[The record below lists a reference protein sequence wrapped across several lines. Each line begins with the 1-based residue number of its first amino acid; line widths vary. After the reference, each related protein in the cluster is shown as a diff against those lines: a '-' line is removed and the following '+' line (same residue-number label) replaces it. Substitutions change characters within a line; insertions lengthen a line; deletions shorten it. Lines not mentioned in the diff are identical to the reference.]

1 MSDIWSK
8 TLNQSNKQD
17 WATPQY
23 LFDLLNA
30 EFNFTLDPCANKNNA
45 KCNKYYT
52 EVENGL
58 AQDWSNEIV
67 FMNPPYGRG
76 LTALWI
82 RKAYQESLKG
92 AIVVCLIPARTDTN
106 YYHEYIF
113 PYAEIRFIRSR
124 IKFRHNDQDKPNY
137 APFPSAVIIFDNK
150 KQNKQKYKQLE
161 LYD

>member
-1 MSDIWSK
+1 MSDIWNK

-23 LFDLLNA
+23 LFDMLDL
-30 EFNFTLDPCANKNNA
+30 EFNFTLDPCANKDNA
-45 KCNKYYT
+45 KCDKYYT
-52 EVENGL
+52 ENENGL
-58 AQDWSNEIV
+58 AQD
-67 FMNPPYGRG
+67 
-76 LTALWI
+76 
-82 RKAYQESLKG
+82 YQESLKG

-124 IKFRHNDQDKPNY
+124 IKFRHSNQDKPNY
-137 APFPSAVIIFDNK
+137 APFPSAIVIFDNK

>member
-1 MSDIWSK
+1 
-8 TLNQSNKQD
+8 
-17 WATPQY
+17 
-23 LFDLLNA
+23 
-30 EFNFTLDPCANKNNA
+30 
-45 KCNKYYT
+45 YYT
-52 EVENGL
+52 ENENGL

-124 IKFRHNDQDKPNY
+124 IKFRHSNQDKPNY
-137 APFPSAVIIFDNK
+137 APFPSAIVIFDNK